1 MKISSILISIIFVFI
16 SNSSFAAPLSLWSSD
31 GWQQFANDDGV
42 GSGGYVNP
50 GWGGQTFDAEY
61 LYYKVTGSVLSLGL
75 QSGFDLIDGKVTYS
89 GTNYYAGDLALSFN
103 NGVTLGNA
111 STYEYAIDFG
121 LLTKDISQVNVDA
134 GSGTGI
140 DAAGLYSVSAW
151 NNNISFSS
159 SAPFAMDAG
168 SLVSGLL
175 SNTAGQEGTS
185 YYRTVSFD
193 LAALGLNDSTL
204 LLDAHWTMSCGN
216 DAIDGQISV
225 DTPEPKTFY
234 LLLTVLLAFC
244 AWSALPVLNRRRVFI
259 TRK

>member
-1 MKISSILISIIFVFI
+1 MKASSILVSIIFVF
-16 SNSSFAAPLSLWSSD
+16 SANLSFAAPLSLWSS
-31 GWQQFANDDGV
+31 GNWQQFANDDGV

-50 GWGGQTFDAEY
+50 GWGGQSFDAEY
-61 LYYKVTGSVLSLGL
+61 LYYKVTGNVLSVGL
-75 QSGFDLIDGKVTYS
+75 QTGFDVVTGKVTYG

-121 LLTKDISQVNVDA
+121 LLTKDISQVKVDA

-151 NNNISFSS
+151 NNNISFGS

-168 SLVSGLL
+168 SLVAGLL
-175 SNTAGQEGTS
+175 SNSAGQEGTS
-185 YYRTVSFD
+185 FYRMVSFD
-193 LAALGLNDSTL
+193 LAALGLNDTTF

-216 DAIDGQISV
+216 DAIDGQF
-225 DTPEPKTFY
+225 TATAPEPKSLY
-234 LLLTVLLAFC
+234 LLLTLLLA
-244 AWSALPVLNRRRVFI
+244 AWTWSVVPVFSKRRIKSRH
-259 TRK
+259 